1 MADTGKIFQA
11 VSKNVNLIIH
21 HLDAK
26 VSSVVV
32 NGKSTPYKII
42 NNNTIEI
49 NVFWEKGTSKDIK
62 ILF

>member
-26 VSSVVV
+26 VSSVFI
-32 NGKSTPYKII
+32 NGKETPFKKI

-49 NVFWEKGTSKDIK
+49 YVSWEKGTSKDIK
-62 ILF
+62 IQY